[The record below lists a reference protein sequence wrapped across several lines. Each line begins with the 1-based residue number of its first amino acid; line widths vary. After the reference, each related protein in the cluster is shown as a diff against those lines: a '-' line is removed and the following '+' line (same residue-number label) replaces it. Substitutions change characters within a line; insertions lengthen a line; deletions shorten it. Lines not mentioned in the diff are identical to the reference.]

1 MRLSVRV
8 RVRVRLSTR
17 CARPAANGR
26 RSCAVDLV
34 RVRVWVRARV
44 RVRAGVGIRVGV
56 GLVSK

>member
-1 MRLSVRV
+1 MSVRV

-34 RVRVWVRARV
+34 RVSV
-44 RVRAGVGIRVGV
+44 RVRARARARTRARV
-56 GLVSK
+56 